1 MPMDTELEHTIIEI
15 IRGIRE
21 PKKLVLFG
29 SRAKGDATRTSDIDL
44 AVFGTDWT
52 DQDINKAHSLLEE
65 TVKTPLKFD
74 LVHFDT
80 LGNPRLRENIQKTGR
95 VLYES

>member
-1 MPMDTELEHTIIEI
+1 MIDSRLESEI
-15 IRGIRE
+15 ISVIRGVRE

-29 SRAKGDATRTSDIDL
+29 SRAKGEASRTSDIDL
-44 AVFGTDWT
+44 AVFGADWT
-52 DQDINKAHSLLEE
+52 DQDINKAHGLLEE
-65 TVKTPLKFD
+65 TVRTPLKFD